1 LPHVLDD
8 LKEQS
13 MDILLVA
20 HRYLR
25 FVILALG
32 ILGVLRALVSLGTR
46 EARFMRVDV
55 LLGRGYSG
63 ALDLQTLVGIALALL
78 LIGQSAS
85 VPWIHP
91 ISMLPAVV
99 ISHFSRR
106 YRDRPDRDRHKA
118 QLGIYL
124 GSLILI
130 AAGLAVI
137 GQLRLI

>member
-1 LPHVLDD
+1 M
-8 LKEQS
+8 EF
-13 MDILLVA
+13 LLIV

-46 EARFMRVDV
+46 QARFMRVDEA
-55 LLGRGYSG
+55 LSRSYSG
-63 ALDLQTLVGIALALL
+63 ALDLQTLVGMILVLL
-78 LIGQSAS
+78 LIGQPADVS
-85 VPWIHP
+85 WIHP
-91 ISMLPAVV
+91 IIMFPAVV

-106 YRDRPDRDRHKA
+106 FRSRPDRARHKA
-118 QLGIYL
+118 QLSIYVV
-124 GSLILI
+124 SLILI